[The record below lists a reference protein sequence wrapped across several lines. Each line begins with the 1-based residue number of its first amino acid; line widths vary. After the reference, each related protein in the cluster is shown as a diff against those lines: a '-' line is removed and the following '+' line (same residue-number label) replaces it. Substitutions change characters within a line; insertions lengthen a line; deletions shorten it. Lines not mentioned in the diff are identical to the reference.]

1 MNNTCTLNKRQDYIL
16 HFINQ
21 RRSAAVSEIFSAI
34 QKETGIVA
42 EITVKRDLKKLVDF
56 DLLASKGAGRAVKYE
71 LSSGYSLVRP
81 IDVDAYFEKEIDE
94 RVIRERFNFHVFLE
108 LKFIFSS
115 DEKIFLQKLNNGYI
129 KKIRKLPKDVIKKE
143 FERLTIELSW
153 KSSRIEGNTYSLLE
167 TEQLIKENRKAKGHT
182 EEEAIMIMNHKKTLD
197 YIRNNNRTFRVISL
211 RKLEEIHSLL
221 TNGLGISKNVRKTLV
236 RITGTRFKPLDNEFQ
251 IVEALKRTCSLVN
264 KQKNP
269 FEKAFILMLL
279 IAYIQPFV
287 DGNKRTSRLA
297 GNAVLLANDCC
308 PLSYRS
314 INEIEYKKAVLI
326 FYEQNNISYFK
337 KLFLQ
342 QFEFVVKNYF

>member
-21 RRSAAVSEIFSAI
+21 RGSAAVSEIFSAI